1 VVHGDL
7 TLLTCDVAI
16 VPTDRLLRVEQTW
29 SGLVTEAEAR
39 AGAPEQWH
47 GGDGARSF
55 VLPSPEGGGPV
66 RILLQV
72 ASKGSEPVQWYVE
85 GVREAL
91 RVASRQRCSV
101 PGAARALVGLP
112 LVGTGLGGS
121 AGRRGD
127 LIQPLLDQLESAAR
141 SEDIDIALVTFDR
154 SDYAAVQAA
163 RSARAPLPDHLEHH
177 AQRLAD
183 LCCRGELVPFIG
195 AGVSAAA
202 GLPAWWELLDRVANE
217 GELLSE
223 DPAGEDRRARLRA
236 SLRGLGTLDAA
247 ELLRTLLGGR
257 VIEAVVRELDA
268 QRHSLAHGLLG
279 SLRAPRAVTTNYDR
293 LYELACLRP
302 FSDRGGLAVLPW
314 DAAAAERS
322 WLLKMH
328 GDVGRPDS
336 IVLSRGDLVAY
347 DQTRK
352 PLASLLQAQMLTG
365 HVLFVGS
372 SMTDDAV
379 VRLAW
384 EVRELFRA
392 WNVPVRVVGTVLGLR
407 EEPLRARLWQDVL
420 TFVPLSS
427 TDQRVTEAP
436 YGSGPGGPGGDISH
450 VSDVVQAGGP
460 VSADPEG
467 WLPAFLDRLA
477 QLASRERSYL
487 LDQRYDALVTA
498 QLQPLRSA
506 LAQLGAALEDLPPD
520 ADPAVVEHAASAL
533 RAFGWKPAEN

>member
-1 VVHGDL
+1 
-7 TLLTCDVAI
+7 
-16 VPTDRLLRVEQTW
+16 
-29 SGLVTEAEAR
+29 
-39 AGAPEQWH
+39 
-47 GGDGARSF
+47 
-55 VLPSPEGGGPV
+55 
-66 RILLQV
+66 
-72 ASKGSEPVQWYVE
+72 
-85 GVREAL
+85 
-91 RVASRQRCSV
+91 
-101 PGAARALVGLP
+101 
-112 LVGTGLGGS
+112 
-121 AGRRGD
+121 
-127 LIQPLLDQLESAAR
+127 
-141 SEDIDIALVTFDR
+141 
-154 SDYAAVQAA
+154 
-163 RSARAPLPDHLEHH
+163 
-177 AQRLAD
+177 
-183 LCCRGELVPFIG
+183 
-195 AGVSAAA
+195 
-202 GLPAWWELLDRVANE
+202 
-217 GELLSE
+217 
-223 DPAGEDRRARLRA
+223 LRA

-247 ELLRTLLGGR
+247 ELLRTVLGGR

-302 FSDRGGLAVLPW
+302 LADRGGLAVLPW
-314 DAAAAERS
+314 DAVTAEQS

-365 HVLFVGS
+365 HLLFVGS

-392 WNVPVRVVGTVLGLR
+392 WHVPVRVVGTVLGLR
-407 EEPLRARLWQDVL
+407 PEPMRARLWQDVL

-427 TDQRVTEAP
+427 ADERRPHAPP
-436 YGSGPGGPGGDISH
+436 YGSGGVGDGGD
-450 VSDVVQAGGP
+450 VRDAGAVGDMEQSDGP
-460 VSADPEG
+460 AADPEG

-498 QLQPLRSA
+498 PLQPLRSA
-506 LAQLGAALEDLPPD
+506 LAQLGSALEDLPGD
-520 ADPAVVEHAASAL
+520 ADPAVVQHAASAL
-533 RAFGWKPAEN
+533 RAFGWKPAATEAAGTCRGGGGAGAGGGRGSGGEGCGGSGQGDPT